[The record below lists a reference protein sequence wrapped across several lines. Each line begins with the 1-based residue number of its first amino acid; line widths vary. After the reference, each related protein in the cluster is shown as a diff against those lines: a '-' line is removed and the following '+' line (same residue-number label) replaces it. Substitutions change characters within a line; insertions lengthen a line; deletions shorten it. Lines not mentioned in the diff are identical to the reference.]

1 MPLSVIIRE
10 AAFLSEVNMKRVGV
24 VGIVVKN
31 NQAAGV
37 EIQRILSEYA
47 DIIIGRMGVPD
58 RINKINAISV
68 IVEGEN
74 ERLSALTGKLGRLD
88 NVSVKSAVTT
98 VEI

>member
-1 MPLSVIIRE
+1 
-10 AAFLSEVNMKRVGV
+10 MKRVGV
-24 VGIVVKN
+24 VGIVVKD
-31 NQAAGV
+31 NQSAGV

>member
-1 MPLSVIIRE
+1 
-10 AAFLSEVNMKRVGV
+10 MKRVGV
-24 VGIVVKN
+24 IGIVVKN
-31 NQAAGV
+31 NRDAGIQ
-37 EIQRILSEYA
+37 IQRILSEFA

-58 RINKINAISV
+58 RINNIYAISV